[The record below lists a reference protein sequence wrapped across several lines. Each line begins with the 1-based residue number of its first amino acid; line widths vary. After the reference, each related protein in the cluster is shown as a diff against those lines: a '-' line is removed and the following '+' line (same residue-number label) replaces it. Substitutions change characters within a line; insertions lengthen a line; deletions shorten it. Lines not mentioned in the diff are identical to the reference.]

1 MQLIAKTIKGRKYWY
16 LVEKGRKDGVVTNV
30 RTIYLGPANRLADR
44 LVSQGATQF
53 PVAFDSFEMG
63 ASAALFQEA
72 TQLDLVSLLDQ
83 ACGARRFDAALSYG
97 QLLTVLAIQRAI
109 APRPLKSMRQVEAFY
124 KHSGLCDLWPLNWH
138 GLDARRLD
146 EALEQLRAEDLA
158 EAEQQ
163 IVAKMVQVHK
173 LSLDSLCFD
182 ATNFDSYAQA
192 DNPSRLLRRGHAKS
206 KRVDLRLLGLGLL
219 VTADEG
225 LPLLSFTYPGN
236 LSDTTSFGS
245 FLRRLKLRKKAL
257 PIPAQTTVVC
267 DGGNISQERV
277 EQLEQ
282 EQLSHVVR
290 LPYGHAPGA
299 DALRTEQLPEVA
311 GDFEEQVRAKKL
323 VTPVYGTPRTVVAVY
338 SATMHKSQLPGLTR
352 DLNKATQELEQLKER
367 LQKQSQGTRRGK
379 PLTVEKTRGRVEK
392 ILGRQHLKDLF
403 AVEIS
408 GQGTEV
414 KLASRFLP
422 TAYQEQTQYRLGRT
436 VILTDHT
443 DWDEAQILH
452 TLREQSHVEDAFR
465 QLKDPEWASAVPL
478 RHQKD
483 PMLRIHTFVAVL
495 ALLLSKL
502 VARRLHQAGMK
513 TTVNEALWQL
523 SELRLARLVY
533 GKDASPELK
542 ALAEK
547 QRVPPVP
554 NHLQE
559 QMIQVLGLRRAL
571 RLGPTKRPSKRPGPP
586 TVDAEAQT
594 P

>member
-63 ASAALFQEA
+63 ASAALFQEVA
-72 TQLDLVSLLDQ
+72 QLDLVSLLDQ

-124 KHSGLCDLWPLNWH
+124 RKSGLCDLWPLAWQ

-146 EALEQLRAEDLA
+146 EALELLRAEDLT
-158 EAEQQ
+158 EAEQL

-245 FLRRLKLRKKAL
+245 FLRRLKVRKKAL
-257 PIPAQTTVVC
+257 SISAKATVVC
-267 DGGNISQERV
+267 DGGNISKERV
-277 EQLEQ
+277 EQLEH
-282 EQLSHVVR
+282 EQLGHVVR
-290 LPYGHAPGA
+290 LPFGHAPQA
-299 DALRTEQLPEVA
+299 DALSTQELPEVV
-311 GDFEEQVRAKKL
+311 GEFEGQVRAKKL
-323 VTPVYGTPRTVVAVY
+323 VTPVYGKPRIVVAVY
-338 SATMHKSQLPGLTR
+338 SAAMHHSQVPGLAR
-352 DLNKATQELEQLKER
+352 DLDRATQELEQLKER
-367 LQKQSQGTRRGK
+367 LNKQNQGTLCGK

-392 ILGRQHLKDLF
+392 ILSRQHIKDLF
-403 AVEIS
+403 SIEVS
-408 GQGTEV
+408 GQGAEV
-414 KLASRFLP
+414 QLSSRFLP
-422 TAYQEQTQYRLGRT
+422 NAYQDLTRYRLGRT
-436 VILTDHT
+436 VILTDHA

-452 TLREQSHVEDAFR
+452 ALREQSHEEDAFR

-483 PMLRIHTFVAVL
+483 PMLRVHTFIAVL

-502 VARRLHQAGMK
+502 VVRRLHKAGIQ

-554 NHLQE
+554 NELQG
-559 QMIQVLGLRRAL
+559 QMIQALGLRRAL
-571 RLGPTKRPSKRPGPP
+571 RLGPTKRPLKKPSPP
-586 TVDAEAQT
+586 TAQAEPRT